1 MAQAAPNSAT
11 STPWCVRK
19 LDKTRSSGGLYI
31 VRKRRGLSAPGNVKG
46 RHPKHPREEAPRQ
59 SGAGVYR
66 AEAADVLRCRV
77 AAAGA
82 AATAVGY
89 AALPGPGRQMACE
102 RVETG
107 SYWPGI
113 QRRP

>member
-66 AEAADVLRCRV
+66 AEAADVLRCRA
-77 AAAGA
+77 AAAG
-82 AATAVGY
+82 TSRHRLGVRGVTR
-89 AALPGPGRQMACE
+89 PGASDGVRTCCRLLLA
-102 RVETG
+102 
-107 SYWPGI
+107 
-113 QRRP
+113 